1 MLKKY
6 TIDLILLAIP
16 AASKEERKKILN
28 ILEIYK
34 IRVKTVPQ
42 ISEILSGKS
51 TINKFQDVEAKDLL
65 IRDQVLPFSNLLK
78 SNIENN
84 TVLITGAGGSIGSEL
99 SRQIINLKP
108 RTIILVE
115 MSEFALYSINTEL
128 EDAIYKENSDIKIV
142 PLLASIKDISR
153 MEVIF
158 SKYNDQNKIKDF
170 IKKVD
175 VVTFEFENIPVDI
188 LKSIDKEKKVYPKP
202 DINKIIQN
210 RKLEKTFVNDLGI
223 KTTEWGFI
231 KSAEDILKNEKLL
244 PGILKTNT
252 LGYDGHGQF
261 VLNSLDDIKKDWCFT
276 ADYIL
281 EKKVDLKKEISVILT
296 RFQNGAISIYAPI
309 ENVHEN
315 QILKR
320 SKIPAEINDKITSE
334 ALQSAQKIAEHLD
347 YVGTMAV
354 EYFINQNN
362 ELLVNEIAPR
372 VHNSGHL
379 TINAFNVSQF
389 EGHVRAVCDLKII
402 APDKISNSAEM
413 INILGK
419 EIEEYRSKTFDKNE
433 FFFDYGKKEIKD
445 KRKMGHLT
453 ILKK

>member
-1 MLKKY
+1 MSDITLGIIGSGQLGSMLCQAAKK
-6 TIDLILLAIP
+6 
-16 AASKEERKKILN
+16 LN
-28 ILEIYK
+28 
-34 IRVKTVPQ
+34 VKTVV
-42 ISEILSGKS
+42 ISDDEQGPAQSYC
-51 TINKFQDVEAKDLL
+51 
-65 IRDQVLPFSNLLK
+65 DQF
-78 SNIENN
+78 
-84 TVLITGAGGSIGSEL
+84 
-99 SRQIINLKP
+99 
-108 RTIILVE
+108 
-115 MSEFALYSINTEL
+115 
-128 EDAIYKENSDIKIV
+128 
-142 PLLASIKDISR
+142 
-153 MEVIF
+153 IF
-158 SKYNDQNKIKDF
+158 SKYDDQTKIKDF
-170 IKKVD
+170 INKVD

-188 LKSIDKEKKVYPKP
+188 LKNIDKVKKVYPKP

-210 RKLEKTFVNDLGI
+210 RKLEKTLINDLDI
-223 KTTEWGFI
+223 KTTEWAFI
-231 KSAEDILKNEKLL
+231 KTVEDVVKNEKLL

-261 VLNSLDDIKKDWCFT
+261 VLNSLNDIKKDWCFT

-315 QILKR
+315 QILKH
-320 SKIPAEINDKITSE
+320 SKIPAEINDKISSE
-334 ALQSAQKIAEHLD
+334 ALQSAKKIAEHLE
-347 YVGTMAV
+347 YVGTMTV

-362 ELLVNEIAPR
+362 DLLVNEIAPR

-389 EGHVRAVCDLKII
+389 EGHVRAVCDLEII
-402 APDKISNSAEM
+402 APGKISKAAEM

-419 EIEEYRSKTFDKNE
+419 EIEEYRLKTFNDGE
-433 FFFDYGKKEIKD
+433 FFFDYRKKEIRD